1 MGRSEGKNRLP
12 PCADVFSF
20 ANVNKRASAGCVRR
34 RRRNSIRC
42 VEGERGGLVCWRE
55 TTPRVYAQPPYSR
68 CAEEYDVNKEGGEL
82 LSAYVRHSSKGR
94 RGVERWQ
101 HWQRRKWLLFSSG
114 RLSVACRSD
123 VWDRGER
130 GRVEE
135 KRDGWGTHRQ
145 PPSYGFRKIN
155 TPSFSS
161 G

>member
-1 MGRSEGKNRLP
+1 M
-12 PCADVFSF
+12 C
-20 ANVNKRASAGCVRR
+20 
-34 RRRNSIRC
+34 RC
-42 VEGERGGLVCWRE
+42 VFFCQRQQKGERRVRATQEAKFYPLRRGRKRRVGLLARDNASSVCPASL
-55 TTPRVYAQPPYSR
+55 TRVVG
-68 CAEEYDVNKEGGEL
+68 AEKYEVNKEGGEL
-82 LSAYVRHSSKGR
+82 LSAYVRRSSKGR